1 MSSTTSEHPN
11 AIAARERA
19 AQLNNLRRTA
29 KEETAKA
36 KKELGVRFL
45 IRGTTTFCYTQK
57 HNVVKFS
64 TAVCNMS
71 ADKFDAYTGKA
82 LALHRYLDGAYVQLR
97 LTNKRR
103 FKHLL
108 DVLFNLFGDIK

>member
-1 MSSTTSEHPN
+1 MSTTSEHPN

-19 AQLNNLRRTA
+19 AQLNNIRRAA
-29 KEETAKA
+29 KEETARA

-57 HNVVKFS
+57 HNVLKFA

-82 LALHRYLDGAYVQLR
+82 VALHRYLDGAYVQLR
-97 LTNKRR
+97 LGNKRS
-103 FKHLL
+103 FKRMLNA
-108 DVLFNLFGDIK
+108 LFFFGDLK